1 MRIQQIKDKILENNN
16 LIKSLQN
23 QVIQLSRENSQLV
36 IQRENK
42 IIEYFKDYIELG
54 TSYEVT
60 SWFYLNGVQTG
71 LKKDEPMYSPN
82 FQENDVFE
90 FIKKN
95 DKSIVI
101 KCTNKIKTTYDKK
114 NNTRTVEVI
123 KNPNWTFRVETL
135 SLYHSLLKDSTFA
148 EPFKKYVG
156 RKEALDM
163 LGI

>member
-71 LKKDEPMYSPN
+71 LKKDEPMQSPN
-82 FQENDVFE
+82 FQENDIFE

>member
-71 LKKDEPMYSPN
+71 LKKDEPMQSPN